1 MDNQTDWDCLTCRWE
16 VPGDIAA
23 LQRRQLLGLFGLQF
37 DCQATLQGPT
47 RLHEFLGVFILY
59 IFFLF
64 ERDVLLLQ
72 LKVQEPTMSERTTRS
87 EYDINF
93 EAGQVTH
100 VRWGNSFNS
109 LHIYSQFEA
118 ILVEFG
124 PGDVAAVVHD
134 DR

>member
-1 MDNQTDWDCLTCRWE
+1 MSSL
-16 VPGDIAA
+16 A
-23 LQRRQLLGLFGLQF
+23 FSF
-37 DCQATLQGPT
+37 
-47 RLHEFLGVFILY
+47 Y
-59 IFFLF
+59 IFFFLF
-64 ERDVLLLQ
+64 ERDVVLLLQ

-124 PGDVAAVVHD
+124 PGDVAAVDHD